1 MSPNAA
7 LALVDESPT
16 AERTV
21 AVASDL
27 LGTLDVPAQGI
38 LTFPSGMFGFP
49 ECRRFALVG
58 AGRDGLFWL
67 QSLEH
72 ATLAFLLADPFHFYP
87 AYSVELGAGD
97 RAELAVTDAGD
108 VAILCVVTLPR
119 RRDEPPTANL
129 QGPVAL
135 NFRTGLGRQLALAE
149 STWGT
154 RRPLHL
160 GPAAAD

>member
-7 LALVDESPT
+7 LALVEESPAT
-16 AERTV
+16 ERMVTV
-21 AVASDL
+21 ESDL
-27 LGTLDVPAQGI
+27 LGPLTVPARGI

-49 ECRRFALVG
+49 ECRRFALVS

-72 ATLAFLLADPFHFYP
+72 ATLAFLLADPFQFFPTY
-87 AYSVELGAGD
+87 AVELSAGD
-97 RAELAVTDAGD
+97 RTELAVTEAAD
-108 VAILCVVTLPR
+108 VAVLCVVTLPR
-119 RRDEPPTANL
+119 RKDEAPTANL

-135 NFRTGLGRQLALAE
+135 SFRSGLARQLALGE

-154 RRPLHL
+154 RRALDL
-160 GPAAAD
+160 GRGAAD